1 MIVPEGGAPPIPNCH
16 TRRGTVQRNQGTER
30 APVITSRGRAGLN
43 SDGAVANHG
52 PPPGSPWRVA
62 VNVEAMEKLDE
73 EAGVLDGESTHPH
86 PTLILGSANLVP
98 CDQTLGP
105 ADALARIPEEGAAKG
120 IQSLD
125 DGGRELHG
133 RHSMGGERI

>member
-1 MIVPEGGAPPIPNCH
+1 
-16 TRRGTVQRNQGTER
+16 
-30 APVITSRGRAGLN
+30 
-43 SDGAVANHG
+43 
-52 PPPGSPWRVA
+52 
-62 VNVEAMEKLDE
+62 MEKLDE
-73 EAGVLDGESTHPH
+73 EAGALDGESTHPQ

-133 RHSMGGERI
+133 RHSLRMWAGALRLAQHWIILVAYTKFSEMERPAMNPD